1 MTEGSEVRLW
11 ILAKWLGVGCT
22 PSTNIQSFS
31 VRHHG
36 TSGEASLPFPFP
48 SYKIATVLLN
58 PGHYTISWFSTFSSI
73 YSYWY
78 TSYFLLRACLMNFI
92 IYTSKLLILQTM
104 LLQLLEECLQGC
116 VSKISLMLMVTARVY
131 ETYGMFWSLPWVY
144 CVHYST

>member
-1 MTEGSEVRLW
+1 MTEGSEVRVR
-11 ILAKWLGVGCT
+11 ILAKLLGVGCT
-22 PSTNIQSFS
+22 PSTNTQSFS

-58 PGHYTISWFSTFSSI
+58 PGHYTIPTFSSI

-78 TSYFLLRACLMNFI
+78 TSCFLLRACLMNFI

-116 VSKISLMLMVTARVY
+116 VSKISLMLMAIARVY
-131 ETYGMFWSLPWVY
+131 GTYGMFWSLPWVY